1 MPRYSN
7 IPRGGCLSFCRRS
20 IARGPLCLHARR
32 LLRSTAS
39 LTELLAFI
47 LSNPHLLTD
56 PYFAKIAKA
65 IRARH
70 EALDGKLRMRF
81 GR

>member
-1 MPRYSN
+1 MSSQREM
-7 IPRGGCLSFCRRS
+7 IDKLRGM
-20 IARGPLCLHARR
+20 
-32 LLRSTAS
+32 S

-65 IRARH
+65 IRARR